1 MAQPTLEEVGL
12 GDQLDE
18 PFHEGLIHQAV
29 VTYRSNQRQDT
40 VKVKSRSDVSGA
52 NSKPWPQKGTGRSR
66 HGSEISPLWIGGGQ
80 TQVPDG
86 TQDHGKK
93 LTRSMKQKAFRSALS
108 ERHRNE
114 QLHLVDPP
122 GLDDPSTS
130 TLHEWFGE
138 LGYGEDSKVL
148 LLLDPQQE
156 TLRLSVRNLPYCQ
169 PYDAGSVSTYD
180 IVNHPDVLVTGGAE
194 TLLEERI

>member
-1 MAQPTLEEVGL
+1 MATANLEEVGL
-12 GDQLDE
+12 QDNLDE

-29 VTYRSNQRQDT
+29 VTYRANQRQDT
-40 VKVKSRSDVSGA
+40 VHVKSRSDVSGA

-66 HGSEISPLWIGGGQ
+66 HGSEISPLWVGGGQ

-108 ERHRNE
+108 ERNRND
-114 QLHLVDPP
+114 QLHLVEPP
-122 GLDDPSTS
+122 SLDEPSTA
-130 TLHEWFGE
+130 TMHEWFSDLE
-138 LGYGEDSKVL
+138 FDEDSKVL
-148 LLLDPQQE
+148 LLLEPEQE

-180 IVNHPDVLVTGGAE
+180 IVNHPDVLVTNGAQS
-194 TLLEERI
+194 LLEERI